1 MFRELHPNSLQL
13 MTDVFGNY
21 VIQKFFEHGN
31 QAQKKMLANQMRN
44 HVLALSTQI
53 YGCRVVQKALEH
65 ILTDQ
70 QAQLVSELKEKVM
83 QCVKDQNGNHV
94 VQKAIER
101 VPAEHIQFIIN
112 AFSGRVQDSATHP
125 YGCRVIQR
133 MLEYCEEPTRTAV
146 LHELH
151 CCASTLIIDQYGN
164 YVTQHVIEH
173 GKPEDR
179 GRIINLV
186 TANLVTYSKHKF
198 ASNVVEKSI
207 QFGSLEERMAMVA
220 TLSVTNEKDE
230 SPIQTL
236 IRDQYGNYVM
246 RAYLLILSSCGKAAN
261 PRAEKLITQLRGPE
275 WSKFNELI
283 KRQIAML
290 KQFSFGNGK
299 QIAAVEKV
307 LQVDPF
313 PPPPAHLQ
321 TNGAFPALDT
331 SAAATPALTAGDAQS
346 PQSSGAP
353 STHAGSID
361 VAAASRKSSGSS
373 GSNNNVGILTPPSN

>member
-1 MFRELHPNSLQL
+1 

-44 HVLALSTQI
+44 HVLTLSMQI

-70 QAQLVSELKEKVM
+70 QAQLISELKEKVM
-83 QCVKDQNGNHV
+83 ICVKDQNGNHV

-112 AFSGRVQDSATHP
+112 AFTGRVQESATHP

-146 LHELH
+146 LQELH
-151 CCASTLIIDQYGN
+151 ACTPSLIVDQYGN

-173 GKPEDR
+173 GKPADR
-179 GRIINLV
+179 ARIIELV
-186 TANLVTYSKHKF
+186 TANLVIYSKHKF

-207 QFGSLEERMAMVA
+207 QFGSTAERRAMATALRV
-220 TLSVTNEKDE
+220 VNEKGE
-230 SPIQTL
+230 NPVQGL

-246 RAYLLILSSCGKAAN
+246 RKLSLQLNIEKLLTLET
-261 PRAEKLITQLRGPE
+261 EKLITQLRGPE
-275 WSKFNELI
+275 WTDCIELI
-283 KRQIAML
+283 KEQISLL
-290 KQFSFGNGK
+290 KRNSFGNGK

-307 LQVDPF
+307 LCTEPLS
-313 PPPPAHLQ
+313 PPHSTADH
-321 TNGAFPALDT
+321 NFPAIDT
-331 SAAATPALTAGDAQS
+331 SVMATPALTAGEAHS
-346 PQSSGAP
+346 PQSSEAP

-361 VAAASRKSSGSS
+361 DITAASRKSSGS
-373 GSNNNVGILTPPSN
+373 NNVLTPASTQSKDQL